1 MPQLDTSTFDSQ
13 IFWLLVCFFSMLF
26 IMSKFIVPRIRET
39 IELRQKK
46 IDDNLEQARA
56 IKEKAEISLQKYEKA
71 LNNAT
76 EKANESLLKT
86 KAELKTFIE
95 KRQLELYENL
105 ARKIK
110 EGEAKIEQERVKAL
124 QSIEEMSLDLAVNVA
139 KKVGLKDIKEK
150 DIKEAVKT
158 LKAS

>member
-1 MPQLDTSTFDSQ
+1 
-13 IFWLLVCFFSMLF
+13 MLF